1 MTTLKRTGAL
11 SDVPTMDESGFKGFE
26 ARTLTCVLL
35 PAKTPPDIVKRVYA
49 AVVKVLRTPATR
61 EAFAKVGADVI
72 ESTPEE
78 LDKLMK
84 AENVKWTKV
93 IRDANVKV
101 E

>member
-1 MTTLKRTGAL
+1 M
-11 SDVPTMDESGFKGFE
+11 
-26 ARTLTCVLL
+26 
-35 PAKTPPDIVKRVYA
+35 
-49 AVVKVLRTPATR
+49 PATR
-61 EAFAKVGADVI
+61 EGFAKVGADVI

-84 AENVKWTKV
+84 SENVKCMKV